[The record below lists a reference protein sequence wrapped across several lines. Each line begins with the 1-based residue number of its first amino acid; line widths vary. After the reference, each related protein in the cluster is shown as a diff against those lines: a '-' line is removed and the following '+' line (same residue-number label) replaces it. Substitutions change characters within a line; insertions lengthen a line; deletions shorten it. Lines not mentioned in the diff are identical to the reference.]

1 MDLSAIIIKMYHS
14 RSKMYRKIYY
24 ERNKKHIL
32 DYNNKRYDDRLLKGK
47 VKFTRKEF
55 IIKFD

>member
-1 MDLSAIIIKMYHS
+1 MELSTMLMKMYHS

-24 ERNKKHIL
+24 EKNRKRIL
-32 DYNNKRYDDRLLKGK
+32 DYNNKRYSDRLLKGE

-55 IIKFD
+55 VIKFD